1 MSNLTLYTIADQYLQ
16 DVQKLM
22 DMDLEDQQ
30 TFEDTLESLAGD
42 LEVKATNVAMFLRNL
57 EANADAIKVAEKA
70 MADRRKGL
78 EAKADRM
85 RQYLLDN
92 MLRTGISKI
101 DCPYFALS
109 VRKNPPS
116 VEVINQGM
124 IPDEYFDIP
133 EPLPAVLN
141 KNRLK
146 EDLKAGVVIEGAKLT
161 SGSSLQIKQ

>member
-22 DMDLEDQQ
+22 DMDIEDQQ
-30 TFEDTLESLAGD
+30 TFEDTLESLTGD

-57 EANADAIKVAEKA
+57 EASADAIKVAEKA
-70 MADRRKGL
+70 MADRRKSL

-109 VRKNPPS
+109 IRKNPQDRKS
-116 VEVINQGM
+116 VV
-124 IPDEYFDIP
+124 
-133 EPLPAVLN
+133 
-141 KNRLK
+141 
-146 EDLKAGVVIEGAKLT
+146 
-161 SGSSLQIKQ
+161 

>member
-22 DMDLEDQQ
+22 DMDIEDQQ
-30 TFEDTLESLAGD
+30 TFEDTLESLTGD

-57 EANADAIKVAEKA
+57 EASADAIKVAEKA
-70 MADRRKGL
+70 MADRRKSL

-109 VRKNPPS
+109 IRKNPPS

-161 SGSSLQIKQ
+161 SGSSLQIK

>member
-22 DMDLEDQQ
+22 DMDIEDQQ
-30 TFEDTLESLAGD
+30 TFEDTLESLTGD

-57 EANADAIKVAEKA
+57 EASADAIKVAEKA
-70 MADRRKGL
+70 MTDRRKSL

-109 VRKNPPS
+109 IRKNPPS

-161 SGSSLQIKQ
+161 SGSSLQIK